1 MGSDLE
7 TLRTAPRR
15 RELLELAVR
24 CENALSLKGDEAKS
38 ECVKPILEKVYLALS
53 EHNLTSAEK
62 ALEEALEC
70 L

>member
-1 MGSDLE
+1 MASDLE
-7 TLRTAPRR
+7 TLRTDRRR

-38 ECVKPILEKVYLALS
+38 ECVMPILEKVYRALS
-53 EHNLTSAEK
+53 EHNLTQAEK
-62 ALEEALEC
+62 ALKEALDC